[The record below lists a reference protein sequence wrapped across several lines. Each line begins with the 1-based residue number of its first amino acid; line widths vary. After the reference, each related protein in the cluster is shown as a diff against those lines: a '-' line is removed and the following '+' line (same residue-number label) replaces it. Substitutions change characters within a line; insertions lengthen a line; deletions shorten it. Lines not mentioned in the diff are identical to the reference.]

1 MHRLAALPLFLAP
14 LTTPAQAIVLNGQ
27 ILRQTGQGEFTILN
41 TETPFAVGECNFNTD
56 PPLRLQ

>member
-1 MHRLAALPLFLAP
+1 MHRLAALPLFRPP

-27 ILRQTGQGEFTILN
+27 ILRQTGQGEFTILK
-41 TETPFAVGECNFNTD
+41 TETPFAVGEDNFNTD